1 MHLRMKISTGIDVES
16 RSQVLEVEAT
26 SSHEMTIHRRGDLM
40 KRLTMILAATSLLV
54 CAASYG
60 WADPAATPSAPDN
73 LDRAKAAELKGD
85 LARARTNYETAAT
98 DYLEALRTDR
108 QNTMLY
114 NKLGIVELQLQQRST
129 ARKYFKLALKYDPR
143 NFSALNNLGAVA
155 CLDKKY
161 KSSVSYLK
169 QALALDESSASAHLN
184 LAEAW
189 MGLSEVDRAMTEY
202 SRALELDADVLSSD
216 HAGFQAQ
223 VSTPEQRARVSYLI
237 ARAYAKRGNI
247 EGALEYLRRAKDGR
261 YADLA
266 KVYTD
271 QEFAALW
278 PDPRLAKI
286 VKR

>member
-1 MHLRMKISTGIDVES
+1 
-16 RSQVLEVEAT
+16 
-26 SSHEMTIHRRGDLM
+26 M
-40 KRLTMILAATSLLV
+40 KRLMTILAAAGLLV
-54 CAASYG
+54 CAATYG
-60 WADPAATPSAPDN
+60 GADPVASPTASDK

-85 LARARTNYETAAT
+85 LARAHTNYESAVS
-98 DYLEALRTDR
+98 DYLEALHTDR
-108 QNTMLY
+108 QNTLLY
-114 NKLGIVELQLQQRST
+114 NKLGIVELQLQDRSS

-155 CLDKKY
+155 FLDKKY
-161 KSSVSYLK
+161 KSSVGYLK
-169 QALALDESSASAHLN
+169 QALALNESSASAHLN

-189 MGLSEVDRAMTEY
+189 MGLGAVDRAMTEY
-202 SRALELDADVLSSD
+202 SRALELDADVLSTE
-216 HAGFQAQ
+216 HAGYQAQ

-237 ARAYAKRGNI
+237 AKAYAKRGNL

-266 KVYTD
+266 RVYTD

-286 VKR
+286 IKR